1 METPMKI
8 TWYGHSAFRLDF
20 ADKVVLIDP
29 FLSGNPSFAS
39 SRDVAVLGTTH
50 ILLTHGHGDHLG
62 DTAAIAE
69 ATGAKVITN
78 ADLCSWLATQGVKNL
93 DSMNTGGTTDQG
105 GFTVT
110 LVRAD
115 HSSGMIVEGKSVYLG
130 NPNGIIVKAPG
141 EPTVWFMGD
150 TDIFSD
156 MGLIAEIHKP
166 DIVVVPIGDRYTM
179 GPDTA
184 ALAVKRYVPGLI
196 IIPCHYASFPPLE
209 PNADRFVALVDE
221 EATVKVLESGKP
233 VEIGL

>member
-1 METPMKI
+1 MKI

-39 SRDVAVLGTTH
+39 SRDVAVLGATH
-50 ILLTHGHGDHLG
+50 ILVTHGHGDHLG
-62 DTAAIAE
+62 DTVAIAE
-69 ATGAKVITN
+69 ATGAKVISN

-105 GFTVT
+105 GFTVS

-115 HSSGMIVEGKSVYLG
+115 HSSGMVVEGGRTVYLG

-141 EPTVWFMGD
+141 EPTVWHMGD

-156 MGLIAEIHKP
+156 MALIAEIHKP
-166 DIVVVPIGDRYTM
+166 DVVIMPIGDRYTM
-179 GPDTA
+179 GPETA
-184 ALAVKRYVPGLI
+184 ALAVKRFVPGLT
-196 IIPCHYASFPPLE
+196 IIPAHYASFQPLE

-233 VEIGL
+233 VELGL

>member
-1 METPMKI
+1 MKI

-29 FLSGNPSFAS
+29 FLSGNPSFGS
-39 SRDVAVLGTTH
+39 SRDVAVMGTTH
-50 ILLTHGHGDHLG
+50 VLLTHGHADHVG
-62 DTAAIAE
+62 DTVAIAK
-69 ATGAKVITN
+69 ATGAKVVTN
-78 ADLCSWLATQGVKNL
+78 ADLCSWLSTQGLTAL

-115 HSSGMIVEGKSVYLG
+115 HSSGDLIEGGSAYLG

-141 EPTVWFMGD
+141 EPTVWHMGD

-156 MGLIAEIHKP
+156 MALLAEIHKP
-166 DIVVVPIGDRYTM
+166 DVVMIPIGDRYTM
-179 GPDTA
+179 GPDVA
-184 ALAVKRYVPGLI
+184 ALAVKRYLPGLT
-196 IIPCHYASFPPLE
+196 IIPCHYGSFPPLV

-221 EATVKVLESGKP
+221 EATVKVAESGKP
-233 VEIGL
+233 FEVTL